1 MLATVW
7 AMKKCKYYLMG
18 LQKFI
23 HITDHRPLIPILNSY
38 TLDCIENP
46 RLRCLRE
53 KISGYVFTSKWQK
66 GSELCI
72 PDALSLSLVDA
83 PTPEDSALD
92 DETSICLRNVIDR
105 NVATLHAVTG
115 DPVLEELRRAA
126 AMDSTCQQLI
136 TFVEKGFPKSRDNLS
151 DDLLPYWKIRDKL
164 CSDNNLVL
172 NGARVVVPQTLR
184 CQVLTRLHD
193 SHRGIEAT
201 KRRAHQTVWWPGIN
215 SDIANTVWA
224 CEPCQV
230 LLPSQQQEPYL
241 IDDDQPTRPFESVSA
256 DFFSTAGKSFLAYA
270 DRCSGWPAV
279 TLCGTDTT
287 ATQTIRFFRTFLKD
301 LGVLVRLRTDGGP
314 QFTSHEF
321 ADFLKRWGVQ
331 HNMSTPHYHQSNGHA
346 ESAVK
351 SVKYLIMKTAPKC
364 DINNSEAFDRG
375 LLEIRHTPR
384 PDGRSPAQI
393 LYGKPLRSCVPA
405 HAKSFAP
412 EWQKSAEECDRKAAV
427 MTQAAIK
434 RYNTH
439 SKPLPPVQLGTFVRI
454 QDPASKRWE
463 KVGTVMDQGQTRDYL
478 VKTAAGGVLW
488 RNRRFLRA
496 IPNPQDQDKLIEGNN
511 NHTINSPTPNEHHLK
526 PRRSTRI
533 ANRSQDKL
541 LNAKERGKCRAC
553 MPPCRL
559 HSILQPLWPH
569 I

>member
-1 MLATVW
+1 MVYIT
-7 AMKKCKYYLMG
+7 
-18 LQKFI
+18 
-23 HITDHRPLIPILNSY
+23 HIT
-38 TLDCIENP
+38 E
-46 RLRCLRE
+46 
-53 KISGYVFTSKWQK
+53 
-66 GSELCI
+66 
-72 PDALSLSLVDA
+72 
-83 PTPEDSALD
+83 SALD

-126 AMDSTCQQLI
+126 AMDSTYQQFI
-136 TFVEKGFPKSRDNLS
+136 AFVEKGFPTSRDNLS
-151 DDLLPYWKIRDKL
+151 DDLLPYWKVRDKL

-184 CQVLTRLHD
+184 RQELTRLHD

-215 SDIANTVWA
+215 SDIANTVQA

-256 DFFSTAGKSFLAYA
+256 DFFSTAGKSFLVYA
-270 DRCSGWPAV
+270 DRLSGWPVVA
-279 TLCGTDTT
+279 LCGTDTT
-287 ATQTIRFFRTFLKD
+287 TTQTIRFFRTFFRD
-301 LGVLVRLRTDGGP
+301 LGVPVRLRTDGGP

-331 HNMSTPHYHQSNGHA
+331 HDMSTPHYHQSNGHA

-351 SVKYLIMKTAPKC
+351 SVKYLIMETAPKG

-375 LLEIRHTPR
+375 LLEIRNTPR

-427 MTQAAIK
+427 KTQAAIK

-454 QDPASKRWE
+454 QDPVSKRWK
-463 KVGTVMDQGQTRDYL
+463 KVGTVMGQGQTRDYL

-488 RNRRFLRA
+488 HNCRFLRA

-511 NHTINSPTPNEHHLK
+511 NPTINSPTPNEHHLK
-526 PRRSTRI
+526 PR
-533 ANRSQDKL
+533 
-541 LNAKERGKCRAC
+541 
-553 MPPCRL
+553 
-559 HSILQPLWPH
+559 
-569 I
+569 